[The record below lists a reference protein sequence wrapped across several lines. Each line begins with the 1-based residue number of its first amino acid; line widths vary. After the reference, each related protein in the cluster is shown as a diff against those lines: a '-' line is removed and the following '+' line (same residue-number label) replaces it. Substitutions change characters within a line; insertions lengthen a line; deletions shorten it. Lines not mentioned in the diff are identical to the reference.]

1 MLEEQRRL
9 EEEARKREEEEEKRR
24 EEERKRLAE
33 VICDLEF
40 LFFVTFSDILQ
51 LNCG

>member
-33 VICDLEF
+33 VICDLEHLF
-40 LFFVTFSDILQ
+40 LLLFLTYYS
-51 LNCG
+51 